1 MSNRLP
7 EEALVGVPSGTLITI
22 GVKRETNQ

>member
-7 EEALVGVPSGTLITI
+7 EEALVGVLGGTLITI